1 MTEARTPAVR
11 GMVARRRTAA
21 HNAPVPYPPASRGG
35 GGHGPGHADEG
46 RPEVIERAVDPISNT
61 DRLVLILRQKL
72 LERSKAASRSRAGG
86 KPAAGRPPA
95 GSLDSVHALA
105 SVDGVDDRQLRRAL
119 IQAILADQFGGE
131 LINEAKFQQVV
142 DRVAETIAGDA
153 ESAKLLSRVIGD
165 LRDAGP

>member
-1 MTEARTPAVR
+1 M
-11 GMVARRRTAA
+11 
-21 HNAPVPYPPASRGG
+21 
-35 GGHGPGHADEG
+35 
-46 RPEVIERAVDPISNT
+46 DPISNT